1 MAGRV
6 FGFPLRVRALF
17 HYLASRV
24 LAVHPITLSSGH
36 EIVEKASPGS
46 ASLRENGQAGEGQG
60 SRNGAKISSGQ
71 RGQGEAASAIAV
83 AGGETGAEAQARRT
97 REDRS
102 AEIRHSGET
111 VGCRSA
117 SRARVGSSFA
127 GSRDQA
133 FPVRRNH
140 KAGDQI
146 AARRP
151 AADGVAPL

>member
-1 MAGRV
+1 M
-6 FGFPLRVRALF
+6 RALF

-24 LAVHPITLSSGH
+24 LAVHPITPSSGH
-36 EIVEKASPGS
+36 EIVEKAIPGS

-60 SRNGAKISSGQ
+60 GHDGAKISSGP
-71 RGQGEAASAIAV
+71 RGQGEAASAIAA

-97 REDRS
+97 REDRGP
-102 AEIRHSGET
+102 EIRRSGET
-111 VGCRSA
+111 AGCRSA
-117 SRARVGSSFA
+117 SRARVGSSF
-127 GSRDQA
+127 SRPRDQA

-151 AADGVAPL
+151 ASDGVSPL